1 MFDKFMWGI
10 ALGMIGGALIASN
23 SVKARQAV
31 REGQEQ
37 VMQKAQELT
46 KSSKQKSSK

>member
-1 MFDKFMWGI
+1 MWGI

-23 SVKARQAV
+23 SVKARQAIK
-31 REGQEQ
+31 EGQEQ

>member
-1 MFDKFMWGI
+1 MFDKFMWGVV
-10 ALGMIGGALIASN
+10 LGMLGGAVIASN
-23 SVKARQAV
+23 SVKARQAIK
-31 REGQEQ
+31 EGQEQ